1 MPNTARHVSITVFS
15 ISLLF
20 FICNAAYILSQLVFW
35 LIHNAE
41 HFDEKYYTDKDIAD
55 LGVLL
60 GFTEFTLPLIY
71 AVLYPV
77 ILICRKEELRRRY
90 VGYWRRLTV
99 WCRIDRNE
107 EETEGLSN

>member
-20 FICNAAYILSQLVFW
+20 FICNSAYILNLLVFW
-35 LIHNAE
+35 LIADAKHY
-41 HFDEKYYTDKDIAD
+41 DEKGYTDKDIAD
-55 LGVLL
+55 MGVLL
-60 GFTEFTLPLIY
+60 GLTEFTLPLIY

-90 VGYWRRLTV
+90 VGYWRRLTG
-99 WCRIDRNE
+99 WCRLVRNE
-107 EETEGLSN
+107 EETEGLNN